1 MNAKRF
7 LTKDGMER
15 VRGAVAQVERR
26 TSAEFVCAVAT
37 ESGRYDRAESIWGLL
52 FGLVGLAIISG
63 SSTVLLQGT
72 GSWSSSAYL
81 ASSLKGL
88 AVIGG
93 FIVGSVLASVVRP
106 LRMLLVSRAEMESEV
121 ARAAAYVFGLGRLR
135 ATQGGSG
142 VLVYV
147 SLCERRVV
155 ILADESASK
164 VVGQAGLDGA
174 RDAAVACLK
183 EGKAEETFIAAISSL
198 EVALAE
204 KLPAKDGTNELPD
217 AVLVFPGRPE

>member
-7 LTKDGMER
+7 LTKDGIER
-15 VRGAVAQVERR
+15 VRGAIAQVERR

-52 FGLVGLAIISG
+52 FGLVGMTLVSAGSAAAI
-63 SSTVLLQGT
+63 QGT
-72 GSWSSSAYL
+72 GSWSSGAYF
-81 ASSLKGL
+81 ASSVKILG
-88 AVIGG
+88 VIGG
-93 FIVGSVLASVVRP
+93 FVLGSIMASVIRP
-106 LRMLLVSRAEMESEV
+106 LRMLLVSRSEMEAEV

-155 ILADESASK
+155 VLADEAAAK
-164 VVGQAGLDGA
+164 VVGQAGLDAA

-183 EGKAEETFIAAISSL
+183 EGRHEETFIAAISSI
-198 EVALAE
+198 EGALAE
-204 KLPAKDGTNELPD
+204 KLPARDGVNELPD
-217 AVLVFPGRPE
+217 AVLVFAGRP